1 MSWKMMN
8 ERPAL
13 LSCRRHGLNVVVIG
27 LSILVFSVFFPNT
40 VRTDFNSMDNYLEWV
55 TSASLRIV
63 NNWLTVGIFKDK
75 FIMYEDFPS
84 IEFEKYYGRNA
95 YVSYPPGALVPLY
108 FSAKLLGKKEI
119 SIGFV
124 KKFVQAEYC
133 AAALFLGWLFYAAL
147 ITLEVRSKGFLII
160 APFLLSSL
168 WVALPFNVYYMK
180 NVYFADE
187 AVILLSIMY
196 FLLEI
201 LLYNKA
207 LKKYEKPLQ
216 ASSAIVLFAGLL
228 TDYYFACIALVTFLY
243 RISYTFQSHPE
254 KSLLQKIFSNT
265 WMMILAVF
273 SVTMLFISQVLAV
286 PNGLE
291 LFILTFL
298 IRTGSGAE
306 HGGLGV
312 LALHHFRVGFTA
324 IFLPVLVC
332 VTLFCLFFP
341 FLRNKFDRPK
351 QLLFSWLS
359 IITLSSVLH
368 TLILREHSI
377 VHEFSMLKYNLVFVF
392 IVFSLSYLLYSYN
405 SPVVLLIKKYR
416 LALFVLM
423 AFLAI
428 PLFLNLIDYNRT
440 FYQRRTWKED
450 HSLAQ
455 FIRNNTSYYDVVYS
469 PDYEI
474 YLYPPQDLT
483 ISRKRVYKI
492 SRPDVIPLNELP
504 DRAIINILISEETL
518 EKGDWRKL
526 KETNIFSK
534 KFSNYYLF
542 KLSKKHFRSLM
553 YEQKP
558 LSSP

>member
-1 MSWKMMN
+1 
-8 ERPAL
+8 
-13 LSCRRHGLNVVVIG
+13 
-27 LSILVFSVFFPNT
+27 
-40 VRTDFNSMDNYLEWV
+40 
-55 TSASLRIV
+55 
-63 NNWLTVGIFKDK
+63 
-75 FIMYEDFPS
+75 
-84 IEFEKYYGRNA
+84 
-95 YVSYPPGALVPLY
+95 
-108 FSAKLLGKKEI
+108 
-119 SIGFV
+119 
-124 KKFVQAEYC
+124 
-133 AAALFLGWLFYAAL
+133 
-147 ITLEVRSKGFLII
+147 
-160 APFLLSSL
+160 
-168 WVALPFNVYYMK
+168 
-180 NVYFADE
+180 
-187 AVILLSIMY
+187 
-196 FLLEI
+196 
-201 LLYNKA
+201 
-207 LKKYEKPLQ
+207 
-216 ASSAIVLFAGLL
+216 
-228 TDYYFACIALVTFLY
+228 
-243 RISYTFQSHPE
+243 
-254 KSLLQKIFSNT
+254 
-265 WMMILAVF
+265 
-273 SVTMLFISQVLAV
+273 
-286 PNGLE
+286 
-291 LFILTFL
+291 
-298 IRTGSGAE
+298 
-306 HGGLGV
+306 
-312 LALHHFRVGFTA
+312 
-324 IFLPVLVC
+324 
-332 VTLFCLFFP
+332 
-341 FLRNKFDRPK
+341 
-351 QLLFSWLS
+351 
-359 IITLSSVLH
+359 
-368 TLILREHSI
+368 
-377 VHEFSMLKYNLVFVF
+377 MLKYNLVFVF